1 MKFLKQLSLILL
13 FYIIGEVISFFIKL
27 LTPKLMIPGSLIGM
41 LLLFILLITN
51 VIKFKW
57 IDNVSEFFLK
67 NMAFFFV
74 PSVVSLLA
82 YFDIITPV
90 LWKLVLILFI
100 SFIITFISVGYS
112 AKLMIYLLKK
122 KGEIHND

>member
-27 LTPKLMIPGSLIGM
+27 LIPKLMISGSLIGM

-90 LWKLVLILFI
+90 LWKLVIILFI

>member
-27 LTPKLMIPGSLIGM
+27 LIPKLMISGSLIGM